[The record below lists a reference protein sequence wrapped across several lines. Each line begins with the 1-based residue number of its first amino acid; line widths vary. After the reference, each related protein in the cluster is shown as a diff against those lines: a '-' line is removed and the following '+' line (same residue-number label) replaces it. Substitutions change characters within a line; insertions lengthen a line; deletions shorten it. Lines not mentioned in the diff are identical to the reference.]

1 MLIKFLTLFKKDTY
15 NTISLHA
22 MQSKV
27 NLNKIDF
34 CNYSLL
40 ETNIHNELNNKL
52 SLIIET
58 CRQLALLQRSENINF
73 ILENTCNNSEI
84 YISLFV

>member
-1 MLIKFLTLFKKDTY
+1 MLIKFLFLFKENNYTSIMSY
-15 NTISLHA
+15 T
-22 MQSKV
+22 MQNKI

-34 CNYSLL
+34 YNCNLL
-40 ETNIHNELNNKL
+40 EINTYNKL

-73 ILENTCNNSEI
+73 ILENTCNNNEI